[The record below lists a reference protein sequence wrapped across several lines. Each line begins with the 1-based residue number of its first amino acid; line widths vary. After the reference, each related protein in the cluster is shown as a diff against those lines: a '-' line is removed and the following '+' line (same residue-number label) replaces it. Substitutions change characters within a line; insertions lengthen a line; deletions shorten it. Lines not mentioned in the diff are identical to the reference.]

1 MNPYDQETHY
11 VCAKHLR
18 ELGAKAECCA
28 CPPKKY
34 GCSFEGTAE
43 DLKPSEEK
51 KDWEDF
57 DERFVSKDVTGSE
70 CWSLSGRAV
79 WQVKDFIQSQVAS
92 AVEAR
97 TQEIIELSDKIESE
111 NSTEFNE
118 WRAFKG
124 FRNTLRDKYLN
135 K

>member
-51 KDWEDF
+51 KDWE
-57 DERFVSKDVTGSE
+57 EEKIP
-70 CWSLSGRAV
+70 SLG
-79 WQVKDFIQSQVAS
+79 FIRQFFAEQPTEKTYTAKELWKVFETFAPMMTEEQEKMVVESLKNAGKILDK
-92 AVEAR
+92 VEA
-97 TQEIIELSDKIESE
+97 KE
-111 NSTEFNE
+111 NQKRFNP
-118 WRAFKG
+118 
-124 FRNTLRDKYLN
+124 
-135 K
+135 